1 MASLHFCSSRTDI
14 EKKGSAKGHKALV
27 ENMGYNASSL
37 KRSYERGMLWHWNII
52 HYKDATFLISGL
64 SFNGCKG
71 GLNTKACRDL
81 HTVTRKVQQRV
92 QWNSVRS
99 KVEGATQ
106 NNNN

>member
-37 KRSYERGMLWHWNII
+37 KRSYERRMLWHWNII
-52 HYKDATFLISGL
+52 HYKDAIFLISGL

-71 GLNTKACRDL
+71 GGGGGLNTIRLVA
-81 HTVTRKVQQRV
+81 TFTR
-92 QWNSVRS
+92 
-99 KVEGATQ
+99 
-106 NNNN
+106 